1 MLGLTLREEF
11 RGKRL
16 KGTAIEL
23 SNDQNTG
30 ATQIAAKQFLEIT
43 YPTHD
48 LLKGIE
54 AVGPNQGRPVVVI
67 GERGLGK
74 SHLMAALYHAVTDAA
89 STATW
94 LNAWATTLAEPSI
107 GKIAL
112 RDGMHVI
119 GESLHRHRY
128 KFLWDVLFENHPH
141 GTFIKGKWDGQ
152 GASKTEIPSDKLIIE
167 LLENKPTMLLLDEFQ
182 TWYD

>member
-16 KGTAIEL
+16 EGTAIEL

-30 ATQIAAKQFLEIT
+30 GTQIAAQQFLEIT
-43 YPTHD
+43 YPTQD
-48 LLKGIE
+48 LLKGI
-54 AVGPNQGRPVVVI
+54 AG
-67 GERGLGK
+67 
-74 SHLMAALYHAVTDAA
+74 S
-89 STATW
+89 W
-94 LNAWATTLAEPSI
+94 LAAWATTLADASI

-112 RDGMHVI
+112 RDGMHVV

-141 GTFIKGKWDGQ
+141 GTFIKGKWEGQ
-152 GASKTEIPSDKLIIE
+152 GASRTEIPSDKLIIE

-182 TWYD
+182 TWYDGVTNTKQ